1 VRTGAT
7 PPQRDQGFPRQ
18 ARVRARAEFDLVFK
32 QGRRTA
38 TPLLAL
44 HWLRDAA
51 QPRLGLAV
59 SRKVSP
65 HAVERNRIKRNLRET
80 FRRLRPALQ
89 PGAYVVVARNAASGQ
104 ASAHLRHALTDAL
117 RRAGALPPHDADGT
131 MPAASPS
138 ASMPPRPR
146 GE

>member
-1 VRTGAT
+1 
-7 PPQRDQGFPRQ
+7 
-18 ARVRARAEFDLVFK
+18 VFK

-44 HWLRDAA
+44 HWLCDAA

-65 HAVERNRIKRNLRET
+65 RAVERNRIKRNLRET
-80 FRRLRPALQ
+80 FRRLRPGLQ
-89 PGAYVVVARNAASGQ
+89 PGAYVVVARNAACGQ
-104 ASAHLRHALTDAL
+104 ASAHLQHALTDAL
-117 RRAGALPPHDADGT
+117 RRAGALPPPDADGT

-138 ASMPPRPR
+138 ASMPSRPR